1 MRHPWSIARRIAV
14 VHVALVAAIAL
25 FSVWSAYLQARE
37 VALRVEERHVQGVT
51 TLVARDPALV
61 SALRAG
67 DAPALQAGID
77 GWIAEAQVSWLTVM
91 DPDGMRLASWRPE
104 QVGVRYPRPV
114 DAVVAGDTVVE
125 LSSTGAAG
133 RSVRALAPVV
143 DPEDGTVL
151 GVVTTGVQISDVAI
165 MAQAQIPGILLG
177 SAAVAAVGLLV
188 AWLVGRYLNRV
199 TLGRGPEQI
208 AEQFLLA
215 ETAMDSLEA
224 GVVVLAPDGRVRLH
238 NDAAARLL
246 GWEGAGEPRLPTE
259 LSAALP
265 GAVSGEA
272 SLAVGGRVLVVQQ
285 RVVRAPGRS
294 DPGGS
299 VPPTALAAAAREG
312 VTTAPAGSRVLVLH
326 DRTDLQRLGDELT
339 VAHTL
344 TTALR
349 AQTHEHANQLH
360 TALALVESG
369 RLEAARAVLSRRAAD
384 EEASDDVLAAL
395 LTALGNLVDNA
406 LDAAAAPDLSAAD
419 RWVDVEVV
427 SDAAGL
433 LVQAGR
439 RRPRTLRRGPRPTL
453 RPGLVDEA
461 RRRRRTR
468 HGAVAD
474 AADRGGGRRGR
485 GRRDRLGHRVHRRGA
500 PHPPTPGGDM
510 TARPYRV
517 LVVEDEQLTAE
528 TYVAHLDRLP
538 GFEVAA
544 VAGSL
549 LAARQVAAAGLHAD
563 GRFPFDVVL
572 LDMNLPD
579 GHGLDFL
586 HQLRAAGFHGGVLAL
601 TAATDLPV
609 VRRAVAYGVTQYLVK
624 PFGFDEFADRLG
636 GFRAASAMLAGD
648 GALDGQ
654 EQVDAVFRVSRERRA
669 EALPKGLTEST
680 LREVVELL
688 GADPETALSAAEV
701 GERLGISR
709 VTARRYLE
717 HLERIRRVRRSARHG
732 GRGRPEQEYRWA
744 GRT

>member
-1 MRHPWSIARRIAV
+1 
-14 VHVALVAAIAL
+14 
-25 FSVWSAYLQARE
+25 
-37 VALRVEERHVQGVT
+37 
-51 TLVARDPALV
+51 
-61 SALRAG
+61 
-67 DAPALQAGID
+67 
-77 GWIAEAQVSWLTVM
+77 
-91 DPDGMRLASWRPE
+91 MRLASWRPE

-265 GAVSGEA
+265 GAVGGEA
-272 SLAVGGRVLVVQQ
+272 SLAAGGRVLVVQQ
-285 RVVRAPGRS
+285 RVVRSPGRS

-395 LTALGNLVDNA
+395 LDAKAAQARERGVALTWSAELTAPAPLRP
-406 LDAAAAPDLSAAD
+406 LDLLTVLATSWTTPSTPPPHRTCPRQTGGSTSRWSRTPRACSCRWPTAAPDPPTRTAAD
-419 RWVDVEVV
+419 
-427 SDAAGL
+427 SSTG
-433 LVQAGR
+433 AGR
-439 RRPRTLRRGPRPTL
+439 RSPSAPP
-453 RPGLVDEA
+453 
-461 RRRRRTR
+461 
-468 HGAVAD
+468 D
-474 AADRGGGRRGR
+474 AAWGCG
-485 GRRDRLGHRVHRRGA
+485 
-500 PHPPTPGGDM
+500 
-510 TARPYRV
+510 
-517 LVVEDEQLTAE
+517 
-528 TYVAHLDRLP
+528 
-538 GFEVAA
+538 
-544 VAGSL
+544 
-549 LAARQVAAAGLHAD
+549 
-563 GRFPFDVVL
+563 
-572 LDMNLPD
+572 
-579 GHGLDFL
+579 
-586 HQLRAAGFHGGVLAL
+586 
-601 TAATDLPV
+601 
-609 VRRAVAYGVTQYLVK
+609 
-624 PFGFDEFADRLG
+624 
-636 GFRAASAMLAGD
+636 
-648 GALDGQ
+648 
-654 EQVDAVFRVSRERRA
+654 
-669 EALPKGLTEST
+669 
-680 LREVVELL
+680 
-688 GADPETALSAAEV
+688 
-701 GERLGISR
+701 
-709 VTARRYLE
+709 
-717 HLERIRRVRRSARHG
+717 
-732 GRGRPEQEYRWA
+732 
-744 GRT
+744 